1 MNRTPTSTGRMLAHW
16 PLPLRLVA
24 GMGLLGLCAWLP
36 AMIALFR

>member
-1 MNRTPTSTGRMLAHW
+1 MDRNTFSPARMAAAW
-16 PLPLRLVA
+16 PVPVRAFV